1 MPEDVT
7 KAIKVYREQRIKLRQ
22 IKKEMKATKASR
34 EYWHIAGQ
42 KKLRDA
48 KIVQLKQKKSKLEA
62 RINEMQ
68 PSGWQEFLQ
77 VPYFIIIVS
86 AVFHALAQI
95 SLLTP
100 KAPL

>member
-1 MPEDVT
+1 MPEEAVN
-7 KAIKVYREQRIKLRQ
+7 AVQAHREQRRKVIR

-68 PSGWQEFLQ
+68 PTGWQEFLQ
-77 VPYFIIIVS
+77 V
-86 AVFHALAQI
+86 L
-95 SLLTP
+95 
-100 KAPL
+100 

>member
-1 MPEDVT
+1 MPEEVVT
-7 KAIKVYREQRIKLRQ
+7 AVQAHREQRRKVVR

-68 PSGWQEFLQ
+68 PTGWQEFLQ
-77 VPYFIIIVS
+77 V
-86 AVFHALAQI
+86 L
-95 SLLTP
+95 
-100 KAPL
+100 